1 MAQSDWPPEVLN
13 GTAGLL
19 PGSLSRDG
27 YPGPG
32 RAAAPRTSTP
42 RRSAPRAAEP
52 AVPVRVGE
60 LLPGVCR
67 ELVAR
72 AADPDRYDRW
82 SRLVASTGNCA
93 HPIRLTGSVHRVDAA
108 TGEVRSSYDTA
119 GEPDG
124 VLLVA
129 CRNRRASVC
138 PPCSETYR
146 ADTYQL
152 IAAGLR
158 GGKGTPPTVAAH
170 PRVFLTLTAPSFGAV
185 HTIRTDPATCRPRRC
200 HERRESGFC
209 PHGRRT
215 SCWRRHPADDPDL
228 GTPLCPD
235 CYDYTGA
242 VLFNALAPELWRR
255 LCIYLRRD
263 LARLTGLTVTELN
276 ARVRLRFA
284 KVAEAQRRG
293 LVHLHAVLR
302 LDAAAPADGQ
312 TAVPPSGFDAA
323 LLIGAVHAAAAR
335 VRVDVDAGKG
345 LHRTL
350 AWGAQLDVRPLAGTV
365 PVLDQNTA
373 AADGEAPQAPDES
386 AVAAYLAKYVTK
398 ATDHLGLTP
407 RRLTTVTVAE
417 LDPAR
422 HLHRMALTAWQL
434 GARPELA
441 ELRLRRWAHML
452 GFRGHVATRSR
463 AYSTTLGALRAAR
476 AAWRQDTSGG
486 LLDNEQRPGSPRDV
500 DHEQPAGPDPAS
512 DTDDE
517 PSVLLVSA
525 WRFAGSGHRT
535 TGDAV
540 LAASAAASARERRQ
554 AIRLDRWWNRYLN
567 KQKASLR

>member
-1 MAQSDWPPEVLN
+1 MPQSDWPPEVLD

-19 PGSLSRDG
+19 PGPLSRDG

-32 RAAAPRTSTP
+32 RAATP
-42 RRSAPRAAEP
+42 RGSAPRGAEP

-93 HPIRLTGSVHRVDAA
+93 QPVRLTGTVHRVDGS

-119 GEPDG
+119 AEPDG

-170 PRVFLTLTAPSFGAV
+170 PRVFLTLTAPSFGVV
-185 HTIRTDPATCRPRRC
+185 HTIRTDPASGRPRRC
-200 HERRESGFC
+200 HERREAGFC

-215 SCWRRHPADDPDL
+215 SCSRRHPADDPDL
-228 GTPLCPD
+228 GTPLCGD

-263 LARLTGLTVTELN
+263 LARASGLTVAEFN

-302 LDAAAPADGQ
+302 LDAATPDADGQ
-312 TAVPPSGFDAA
+312 TAVPPPGFDAA
-323 LLIGAVHAAAAR
+323 LLIQAVHAAAGR
-335 VRVDVDAGKG
+335 VRVDVDAGNG
-345 LHRTL
+345 LRRSL
-350 AWGAQLDVRPLAGTV
+350 SWGQQLDVRPLAGSV
-365 PVLDQNTA
+365 PVLDQNPA
-373 AADGEAPQAPDES
+373 AAGGEAPQAPDES

-398 ATDHLGLTP
+398 ATDHVGLAP
-407 RRLTTVTVAE
+407 RRLTVETVAE

-422 HLHRMALTAWQL
+422 HLHRMALTGWQL
-434 GARPELA
+434 GARTELA

-486 LLDNEQRPGSPRDV
+486 LLDNAHRPVDPSDV
-500 DHEQPAGPDPAS
+500 DLEQPSGADAASDPAG
-512 DTDDE
+512 E

-540 LAASAAASARERRQ
+540 LAASAAASARERRE
-554 AIRLDRWWNRYLN
+554 AIRLDRWWTRYLDE
-567 KQKASLR
+567 QKASLR

>member
-1 MAQSDWPPEVLN
+1 MAQSDWPPEVLD

-27 YPGPG
+27 YPGP
-32 RAAAPRTSTP
+32 RRTAAPRG
-42 RRSAPRAAEP
+42 AEP
-52 AVPVRVGE
+52 AVPARVGE

-93 HPIRLTGSVHRVDAA
+93 HPVRLTGTVHRVDQG

-119 GEPDG
+119 VEPDG

-158 GGKGTPPTVAAH
+158 GGKGTPTTVAAH
-170 PRVFLTLTAPSFGAV
+170 PRVFLTLPAPSFGPV
-185 HTIRTDPATCRPRRC
+185 HTTRTDPATGRARRC
-200 HERRESGFC
+200 HDRRETAFC
-209 PHGRRT
+209 SHGRRT
-215 SCWRRHPADDPDL
+215 SCSRRHPADDGDL
-228 GTPLCPD
+228 GTPLCGD
-235 CYDYTGA
+235 CYDYTGS

-255 LCIYLRRD
+255 FCIYLRRD
-263 LARLTGLTVTELN
+263 LARSSGLTTGEFN
-276 ARVRLRFA
+276 GRVRLRFA

-302 LDAAAPADGQ
+302 LDAAAPDGDGGP
-312 TAVPPSGFDAA
+312 AVPPAGFDAA
-323 LLIGAVHAAAAR
+323 LLVQAVHTAAGR
-335 VRVDVDAGKG
+335 VRVDVDTGNG
-345 LHRTL
+345 LRRTL
-350 AWGAQLDVRPLAGTV
+350 AWGAQLDVRPLAGSV
-365 PVLDQNTA
+365 PVLDSNA
-373 AADGEAPQAPDES
+373 VAADGEAPQAPDES

-407 RRLTTVTVAE
+407 QRLTTETVAD
-417 LDPAR
+417 LDPAG

-434 GARPELA
+434 GVRPELA

-486 LLDNEQRPGSPRDV
+486 LLD
-500 DHEQPAGPDPAS
+500 EQPDAPAAEDDLEGSADPEQ
-512 DTDDE
+512 TE
-517 PSVLLVSA
+517 GSVLLVSA
-525 WRFAGSGHRT
+525 WRFAGSGHVT

-540 LAASAAASARERRQ
+540 LAASAAASARERR
-554 AIRLDRWWNRYLN
+554 AAVRLDRWWTRYLDE
-567 KQKASLR
+567 QKASLQ